1 MAKLTRDVLV
11 LSSGLSRRKGAV
23 IGQGEVP
30 DVVWQNW
37 VEEGIVKDVAPAPA
51 PLEIEPEV
59 SPSPH
64 DGDTQ
69 NSHDGQLRDLTDDQL
84 KLMAKQLKIQSWHRM
99 KRDKL
104 IKRIEEKA

>member
-1 MAKLTRDVLV
+1 MAKLTRDILV

-37 VEEGIVKDVAPAPA
+37 IKEGIIEGDLSPVDSPA

-69 NSHDGQLRDLTDDQL
+69 TH
-84 KLMAKQLKIQSWHRM
+84 
-99 KRDKL
+99 
-104 IKRIEEKA
+104 